1 MKSTTRD
8 NIIYLTI
15 ATGII
20 GLIGII
26 AWYQDSH
33 GIPIH
38 MPISDRAAGFFIT
51 TAVVF
56 GYTVQCFRKLW
67 SGVRFWLV
75 LSVIMAIYLPLQWR
89 LVQATGFTIGR
100 VSVITFV
107 ELLCILFVVEKLVP
121 RAERPDASAK
131 QL

>member
-1 MKSTTRD
+1 
-8 NIIYLTI
+8 
-15 ATGII
+15 
-20 GLIGII
+20 
-26 AWYQDSH
+26 
-33 GIPIH
+33 
-38 MPISDRAAGFFIT
+38 
-51 TAVVF
+51 
-56 GYTVQCFRKLW
+56 
-67 SGVRFWLV
+67 
-75 LSVIMAIYLPLQWR
+75 MAIYLPLQWR